1 MIRVLVAGV
10 LAGAL
15 VFVGGFIS
23 HMALELEGRDFK
35 RVEDEAAVREFLGKK
50 VPEAGIYAYPAC
62 AGKNEGLSA
71 EEQQKAWERL
81 NEEYKKG
88 PAGLL
93 VVAPTGEDAMGPKQ
107 LGLELAT
114 NVVAALIAAWIVS
127 RTAPGTGFF
136 TRWTIVVLLG
146 AFTWVSTSA
155 SFAIWYRFPVPFIL
169 DGLYSSLIEWAL
181 AGLLIALV
189 VRPKAVPAAGGP
201 KAEAAGA

>member
-1 MIRVLVAGV
+1 IRVLVAGV

-50 VPEAGIYAYPAC
+50 VPEAGVLGHPFLGGQDEGR
-62 AGKNEGLSA
+62 AGRGRQE
-71 EEQQKAWERL
+71 AWGGL

-155 SFAIWYRFPVPFIL
+155 SFAIWYR
-169 DGLYSSLIEWAL
+169 
-181 AGLLIALV
+181 
-189 VRPKAVPAAGGP
+189 
-201 KAEAAGA
+201 